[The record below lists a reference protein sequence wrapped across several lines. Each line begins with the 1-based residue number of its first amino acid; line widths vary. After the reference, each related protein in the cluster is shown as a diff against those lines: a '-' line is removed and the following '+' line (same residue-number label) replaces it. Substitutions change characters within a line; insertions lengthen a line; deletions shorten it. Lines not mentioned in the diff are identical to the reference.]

1 MLLKVGELARHTGLT
16 VRTLHHYD
24 AIGLLAPSARSPAGY
39 RLYGAAD
46 IGRLHAIQALRQ
58 LGLPLAE
65 IGGLLGAESGSPAA
79 IIARQIASLDQQ
91 IAQATALRERLGLIE
106 QRLSDGHQ
114 PDMKEWLAAL
124 AQMSAYGRYFS
135 SDEIRSLMA
144 NWPTVADQWP
154 PLFADVAALMAR
166 GVPAGALEVQPLA
179 SRWMNL
185 MGQWMDG
192 SLDLITR
199 WGEMY
204 RREPGVRRADGPPAE
219 LIDYIGEAIG
229 LRMAALLRH
238 LDDDD
243 LARLGK
249 PPEEEWRRLSGE
261 LAALKARGVPAGD
274 EAARA
279 IALDWVRLFD
289 AFTGHDPALAER
301 LMRAMA
307 AEPVLQ
313 AASVVGPEVRG
324 YLLQAIA
331 VLRQGSS
338 EPRAQPLDP
347 DVA

>member
-24 AIGLLAPSARSPAGY
+24 AIGLLAPSARSEAGY
-39 RLYGAAD
+39 RLYGTAD

-65 IGGLLGAESGSPAA
+65 IGGLLGAESGSLPA

-91 IAQATALRERLGLIE
+91 IAQATALRERLGLLE
-106 QRLSDGHQ
+106 RRLAEGGQ
-114 PDMKEWLAAL
+114 PDTKDWLATL
-124 AQMSAYGRYFS
+124 AQMTAYGRYFS
-135 SDEIRSLMA
+135 PAEIKSLMA
-144 NWPTVADQWP
+144 NWNTVADQWP
-154 PLFADVAALMAR
+154 PLVADVAALMAR
-166 GVPAGALEVQPLA
+166 GVPADALEVQPLA
-179 SRWMNL
+179 FRWMNL

-192 SLDLITR
+192 SFDLITR

-229 LRMAALLRH
+229 VRMAALLRH
-238 LDDDD
+238 LRTDDF
-243 LARLGK
+243 ARLGR
-249 PPEEEWRRLSGE
+249 PPEEEWRRLASE
-261 LAALKARGVPAGD
+261 LAALKARGVPPSD
-274 EAARA
+274 EAVQA

-289 AFTGHDPALAER
+289 AFTGHNPALAER

-313 AASVVGPEVRG
+313 AAPVVGPEVRG

-331 VLRQGSS
+331 VLRHKN
-338 EPRAQPLDP
+338 PKPAPPPLDP

>member
-1 MLLKVGELARHTGLT
+1 MHLKVGELARRTGLT

-106 QRLSDGHQ
+106 QRLSEGHQ

-249 PPEEEWRRLSGE
+249 PPEEEWRRLAGE
-261 LAALKARGVPAGD
+261 LAALKARGVPPGD

-307 AEPVLQ
+307 AEPLLQ
-313 AASVVGPEVRG
+313 SASVVGPEVRG

-338 EPRAQPLDP
+338 EPRA
-347 DVA
+347 AA

>member
-1 MLLKVGELARHTGLT
+1 VLLKVGELARHTGLT

-106 QRLSDGHQ
+106 QRLSEGHQ

-261 LAALKARGVPAGD
+261 LAALKARGVPPGD

-307 AEPVLQ
+307 AEPLLQ
-313 AASVVGPEVRG
+313 SASVVGPEVRG

-338 EPRAQPLDP
+338 EPRA
-347 DVA
+347 AA

>member
-24 AIGLLAPSARSPAGY
+24 AIGLLAPSARSEAGY
-39 RLYGAAD
+39 RLYGTAD
-46 IGRLHAIQALRQ
+46 IGRLHAIQALRL

-65 IGGLLGAESGSPAA
+65 IGGLLDAESGSLPT

-91 IAQATALRERLGLIE
+91 IAQATALRERLGLLE
-106 QRLSDGHQ
+106 RRLAEGGQ
-114 PDMKEWLAAL
+114 PDMKDWLATL
-124 AQMSAYGRYFS
+124 AQMTAYGRYFS
-135 SDEIRSLMA
+135 PAEIKSLMA
-144 NWPTVADQWP
+144 NWNTVADQWP
-154 PLFADVAALMAR
+154 PLVADVAALMAR
-166 GVPAGALEVQPLA
+166 GVPADALEVQPLA
-179 SRWMNL
+179 FRWMNL

-192 SLDLITR
+192 SFDLITR

-229 LRMAALLRH
+229 VRMAALLRH
-238 LDDDD
+238 LRTDDF
-243 LARLGK
+243 ARLGK
-249 PPEEEWRRLSGE
+249 PPEEEWRRLASE
-261 LAALKARGVPAGD
+261 LAALQARGLPPGD
-274 EAARA
+274 EAVQA

-289 AFTGHDPALAER
+289 AFTAHDPALAER

-313 AASVVGPEVRG
+313 AASVVEPAVRG

-331 VLRQGSS
+331 VLQQKD
-338 EPRAQPLDP
+338 PKPAPQPLDP